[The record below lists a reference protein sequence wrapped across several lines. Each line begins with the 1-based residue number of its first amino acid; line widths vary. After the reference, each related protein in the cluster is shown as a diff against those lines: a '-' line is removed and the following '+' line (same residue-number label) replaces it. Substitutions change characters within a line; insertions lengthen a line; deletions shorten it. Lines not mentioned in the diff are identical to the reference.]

1 MKLDFPKESKRNFFN
16 AYYITDYKNGT
27 TAIFSAIYE
36 NDEDQ
41 EENIGMPLVF
51 IINQEIN
58 DQLSIESLK

>member
-36 NDEDQ
+36 NDQDQ
-41 EENIGMPLVF
+41 EENVGMPLVF
-51 IINQEIN
+51 IIN
-58 DQLSIESLK
+58 